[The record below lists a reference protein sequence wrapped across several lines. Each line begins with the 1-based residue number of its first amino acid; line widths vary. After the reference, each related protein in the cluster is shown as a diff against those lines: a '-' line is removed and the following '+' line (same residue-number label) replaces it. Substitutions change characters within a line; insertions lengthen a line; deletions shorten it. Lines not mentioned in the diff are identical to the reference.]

1 MGRKEMTRTD
11 ALKAVIASLQDEL
24 AALKS
29 FDIDALAAATAEKEG
44 RIGVLAARNDNPI
57 SAEERMLAEEAMRL
71 NETARIYVNLM
82 SANVKQR
89 LEALTGIKPVAYAPA
104 RAVA

>member
-1 MGRKEMTRTD
+1 MGRKVMTRID
-11 ALKAVIASLQDEL
+11 ALKAVIVSLQEEL

-29 FDIDALAAATAEKEG
+29 FDIDALAAATAEKED

-57 SAEERMLAEEAMRL
+57 SAEERALAEEAMRL
-71 NETARIYVNLM
+71 NETARAYVNLM
-82 SANVKQR
+82 SANVRQR
-89 LEALTGIKPVAYAPA
+89 LERLTGIKPVAYAPN

>member
-1 MGRKEMTRTD
+1 MTRTD

-29 FDIDALAAATAEKEG
+29 FDIEALAMATAEKEG

-57 SAEERMLAEEAMRL
+57 SAEEHALAEEAMRL
-71 NETARIYVNLM
+71 NETARVYVNLM

-89 LEALTGIKPVAYAPA
+89 LETLTGIKPVAYAPT

>member
-1 MGRKEMTRTD
+1 MTRTD
-11 ALKAVIASLQDEL
+11 ALTAVIASLQDEL

>member
-1 MGRKEMTRTD
+1 MTRTD
-11 ALKAVIASLQDEL
+11 ALKAVIVSLQEEL

-29 FDIDALAAATAEKEG
+29 FDIEALAAATAEKHG

-57 SAEERMLAEEAMRL
+57 SAEERALAEEAMRL
-71 NETARIYVNLM
+71 NETARVYVNLM

-89 LEALTGIKPVAYAPA
+89 LETLTGNKPVAYAPT

>member
-1 MGRKEMTRTD
+1 MGPEVMTRTD
-11 ALKAVIASLQDEL
+11 ALKAVIASLQAEL

-29 FDIDALAAATAEKEG
+29 FDIEALAAATAEKEG

-57 SAEERMLAEEAMRL
+57 SAEERTLAEEAMRL
-71 NETARIYVNLM
+71 NETARVYVNLM

-89 LEALTGIKPVAYAPA
+89 LEALTGIKPVAYAPT

>member
-1 MGRKEMTRTD
+1 MGGKRMTRID

-29 FDIDALAAATAEKEG
+29 FDIEALSAATAEKEC
-44 RIGVLAARNDNPI
+44 RIGALAARNDNPL
-57 SAEERMLAEEAMRL
+57 SGEERALAEEAMQL
-71 NETARIYVNLM
+71 NETARVYVNLM

-89 LEALTGIKPVAYAPA
+89 LEALTGVKPVAYAPA